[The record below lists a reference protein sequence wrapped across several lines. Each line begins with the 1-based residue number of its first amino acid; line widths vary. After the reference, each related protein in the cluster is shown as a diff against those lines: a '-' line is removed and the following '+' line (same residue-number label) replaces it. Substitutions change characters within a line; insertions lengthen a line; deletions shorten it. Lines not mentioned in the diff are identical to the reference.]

1 MQSLLRKAPEGSR
14 NRISQQEEPWFGPHH
29 ILYFTSGAEHAQTSQ
44 VFPSSTVKRQ
54 VSPNFNLSVPSSNNK
69 GTLETGMCK
78 VNNINEPQ
86 RIMVHPD
93 FFSSSSPCLDHHRY
107 DASQDVLVNAATLNY
122 SLPLQIS

>member
-1 MQSLLRKAPEGSR
+1 MAGFSR
-14 NRISQQEEPWFGPHH
+14 QVCLITGIHVCCPFEEITPHFVFH
-29 ILYFTSGAEHAQTSQ
+29 FWCRTCAQTSQ
-44 VFPSSTVKRQ
+44 VFPSSAVKRQ

-69 GTLETGMCK
+69 GTLETGMCN

-86 RIMVHPD
+86 RIMVCPD